1 MKPIKFEG
9 HNVVFAE
16 DQKEYTPLPAFK
28 AENGTVVTCWELTH
42 EDFVKLVETK
52 RIYLSVMTFNNPL
65 QPVYLTANI
74 DEVLEYKNDE
84 KDGTTKQGT

>member
-1 MKPIKFEG
+1 MHGGKRKG
-9 HNVVFAE
+9 
-16 DQKEYTPLPAFK
+16 
-28 AENGTVVTCWELTH
+28 ELTH

-84 KDGTTKQGT
+84 NEGATRQGM